1 MNSSSSAKAR
11 LISGSGP
18 TEHWEKFQSDIRKS
32 YIGMSYQGKLFKPT
46 CKRNRKMRWA
56 LICLGAL
63 SFPFLPERGAMNQ
76 ETLLWHLQPFD
87 LPQTHRPETY
97 FTCTLKSTMKAL
109 IVFKE
114 RKCHCFIS
122 WCLVFL
128 ACHLNYYIAKGK
140 KSLLF
145 IQMELK

>member
-18 TEHWEKFQSDIRKS
+18 TEHWGKFQSDIRKS

-46 CKRNRKMRWA
+46 CKRNRKMRWE

-63 SFPFLPERGAMNQ
+63 SFPFLPVRGQ
-76 ETLLWHLQPFD
+76 WTRKLCCDTYSPLIYLRLTGLRLISHVLWS
-87 LPQTHRPETY
+87 PQ
-97 FTCTLKSTMKAL
+97 MKAL

-122 WCLVFL
+122 CCLVFL